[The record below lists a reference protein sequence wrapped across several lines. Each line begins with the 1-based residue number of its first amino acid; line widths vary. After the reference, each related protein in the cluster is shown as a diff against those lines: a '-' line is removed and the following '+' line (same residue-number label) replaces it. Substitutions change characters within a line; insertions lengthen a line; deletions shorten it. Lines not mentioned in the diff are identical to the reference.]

1 MFRGGGGGGALIDNR
16 RCVCA
21 AAGSC
26 RRRPGARS
34 GGPDED
40 ATPVGVSTGG
50 PASAGGARRCGSRG
64 RGATGQ
70 RVRLSR
76 GRVRVRAPPSPLEQG
91 RGAGRPRRPHTR
103 RSKVPCRSDSR
114 RAVAQPVAHVVR
126 DHGAAG
132 SNPACSTRLDSSAGR
147 AAARRAARPR
157 FDSWSRHAAPVAQP
171 DRVPGYEPGGW
182 GFDSLQARDRCPL
195 AQWGERASDIR
206 EVAGSTPAGTMGAP
220 VAQPEQS
227 ASLRSSRSL
236 VRVQP
241 GALVGDSAGRSF
253 HTGSERR
260 ALASRFESRQAHAH
274 TLGRCISERGGG
286 P

>member
-50 PASAGGARRCGSRG
+50 PASAGGASRCGSRG

-76 GRVRVRAPPSPLEQG
+76 GRVRVRAPPSPL
-91 RGAGRPRRPHTR
+91 
-103 RSKVPCRSDSR
+103 
-114 RAVAQPVAHVVR
+114 QPVAHVVR

-206 EVAGSTPAGTMGAP
+206 EVAGSSPAGTMRAP